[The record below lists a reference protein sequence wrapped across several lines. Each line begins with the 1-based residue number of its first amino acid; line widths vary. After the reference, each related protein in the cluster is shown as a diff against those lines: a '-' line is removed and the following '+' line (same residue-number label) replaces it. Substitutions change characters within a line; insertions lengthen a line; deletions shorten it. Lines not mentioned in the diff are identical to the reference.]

1 MEFHNTTDIPIEL
14 VKCVIAFAA
23 QDGIMLKSIK
33 LRNKAEGKECRGNWG
48 MYYHD
53 RRITL
58 TIPTKIPDCGI
69 TTKLVHC
76 GKYITIRNR
85 IEFVVAVLAHEL
97 RHAWQMQ
104 VKGLE
109 YLNACSAAKEFDAEM
124 YEYLILEQWRDLVK

>member
-14 VKCVIAFAA
+14 VKVVIAFSA
-23 QDGIMLKSIK
+23 QPGIEIKSIT
-33 LRNKAEGKECRGNWG
+33 LRNKAVGLQHGNFG

-58 TIPTKIPDCGI
+58 TIPPIMNNPI
-69 TTKLVHC
+69 NMKLVHC

-97 RHAWQMQ
+97 RHAYQFQ

-124 YEYLILEQWRDLVK
+124 YEYLILERWRQISKES